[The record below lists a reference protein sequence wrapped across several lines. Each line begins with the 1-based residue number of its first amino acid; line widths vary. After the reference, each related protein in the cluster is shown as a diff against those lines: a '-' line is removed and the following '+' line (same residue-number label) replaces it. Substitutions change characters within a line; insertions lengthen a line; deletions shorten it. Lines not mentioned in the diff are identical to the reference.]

1 MANQEAGSSTSST
14 PQPQVIKPTIFL
26 LLCMFCYM
34 GFGIILSQDHEIQ
47 VQLQQEEEE
56 EEEEEEELLSIYG
69 AE

>member
-34 GFGIILSQDHEIQ
+34 GFAIIFSPEHEIQ
-47 VQLQQEEEE
+47 VHRQQQDE